1 MILLA
6 VLFHDLRGKGSL
18 LVTDHAPPPFH
29 RYCQWPRGSHAD
41 DMMWT
46 PTPLIFQT
54 PAQPRSLNNLE
65 TTNKWRNGWI
75 MHPFIYLSPPALPVH
90 LMWTPNSDHI
100 QLYPTGKSCSKPLG
114 PMWNLP
120 PGSHLQLELDLLR
133 MLCASD
139 RPSLTKRSPA
149 TAGQG
154 AQLDEMGN
162 ISFPYPVKLTHAK
175 PPLKNAW
182 IKLGHFFRT
191 HDPGPSHANLGHQH
205 HNIIKPLNLATISGT
220 PSCIPS
226 PQIRSKMRSI
236 HGSTVS

>member
-1 MILLA
+1 
-6 VLFHDLRGKGSL
+6 
-18 LVTDHAPPPFH
+18 
-29 RYCQWPRGSHAD
+29 
-41 DMMWT
+41 
-46 PTPLIFQT
+46 
-54 PAQPRSLNNLE
+54 
-65 TTNKWRNGWI
+65 

-182 IKLGHFFRT
+182 IKLGHF
-191 HDPGPSHANLGHQH
+191 LGHMIQDH
-205 HNIIKPLNLATISGT
+205 PTQILDINITTSTSSNLWIWRQSQGPHPASHRPRSVAKWDRYMAPLCHRKGPKDQVQAVWANSEPWKGVAK
-220 PSCIPS
+220 S
-226 PQIRSKMRSI
+226 PGIGSLMLEIYLVWCRNSI
-236 HGSTVS
+236 IVWDFGHLQAPLLQTDSLHAQAST